1 MKALKKQNK
10 IIYSIDRRNI
20 FCKGARKI
28 KNIMSR
34 NYDLYSTNIYSSDD
48 SGFYLSSSGS

>member
-20 FCKGARKI
+20 FRNGVSKI
-28 KNIMSR
+28 NNIMSR
-34 NYDLYSTNIYSSDD
+34 NFDLYGTDLYSSDD
-48 SGFYLSSSGS
+48 SDSYLSSSDS